1 MQNQAQPTIQNI
13 RLLCQTREMLRD
25 MLADGKYQ
33 HLLGGFLALVR
44 YFRLQY
50 IKHSGLKR
58 YLADTLGQHGG
69 TPVARCTIYKN
80 GCEIKT
86 VPEETGL
93 IKYLAACFDA
103 NTLPD
108 RIELVSNNGK
118 LIEVCI

>member
-1 MQNQAQPTIQNI
+1 
-13 RLLCQTREMLRD
+13 

-50 IKHSGLKR
+50 IKHSGLNR
-58 YLADTLGQHGG
+58 YLSDSLGAHGG
-69 TPVARCTIYKN
+69 TPVGRCTIYKN
-80 GCEIKT
+80 GCKIKT

-103 NTLPD
+103 NSLPD
-108 RIELVSNNGK
+108 RIELIAPNGRPVK
-118 LIEVCI
+118 VCI